1 MSQDTYSFAVFFRCF
16 LSGGFGDF
24 STGGFGAGGFEE
36 DPTHIY
42 PKQNAKH
49 LTACRS
55 LIWGLRKYRSL
66 TEVL

>member
-1 MSQDTYSFAVFFRCF
+1 